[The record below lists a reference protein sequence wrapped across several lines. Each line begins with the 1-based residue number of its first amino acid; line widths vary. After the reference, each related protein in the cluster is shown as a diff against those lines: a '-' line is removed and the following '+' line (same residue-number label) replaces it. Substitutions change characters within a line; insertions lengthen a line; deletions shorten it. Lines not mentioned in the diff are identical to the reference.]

1 MLAVVEDHGDAF
13 DAVNVATAMHR
24 VAKLQPP
31 NADLVTQAP
40 LFSRLTGETLV
51 EPGDCCA
58 ECLLRLTNN
67 DDRSGRQTRHIIPV
81 STHRKLRNH
90 ALD

>member
-1 MLAVVEDHGDAF
+1 MLAVVEEHGDAF

-40 LFSRLTGETLV
+40 LFNRLTGETTCGPRWL
-51 EPGDCCA
+51 P
-58 ECLLRLTNN
+58 
-67 DDRSGRQTRHIIPV
+67 
-81 STHRKLRNH
+81 
-90 ALD
+90 